1 MEEQIHQSDETLPIT
16 AKIEAINVMICS
28 VLESKIC
35 KTCLP
40 LQKLKYY
47 ADLFVNRVR
56 KVLGL
61 GTNANRKC
69 MFVAKSKGGLGLRNP
84 TNMYIARKISFMV
97 EMLNS
102 DDNKVRFVARES
114 LQLHMNKRKVNL
126 FGGEGGGGGGGGR
139 KCPR

>member
-1 MEEQIHQSDETLPIT
+1 MHQSDETLITRLEAIDKPLFPIT

-56 KVLGL
+56 KLLGL
-61 GTNANRKC
+61 GTNANRKF
-69 MFVAKSKGGLGLRNP
+69 MIVAKSKGG
-84 TNMYIARKISFMV
+84 
-97 EMLNS
+97 
-102 DDNKVRFVARES
+102 
-114 LQLHMNKRKVNL
+114 
-126 FGGEGGGGGGGGR
+126 
-139 KCPR
+139 